1 MRAALMLA
9 ALLLSGPSA
18 AEDAAVRR
26 CIGPDGR
33 KVFTDR
39 RCEDAVS
46 GGAADAV
53 PDDAAA
59 PARAGD
65 CADSP
70 EDLRNRLARAWRN
83 GNPIELSG
91 LILWGGHGAQG
102 ARAELQALA
111 VQLREPL
118 LAAELAPLDA
128 ESAEL
133 TVRAGAKTTWTRSWR
148 LQRVLGC
155 WWLMP

>member
-1 MRAALMLA
+1 MRAALTLA
-9 ALLLSGPSA
+9 ALLLAGTAA

-39 RCEDAVS
+39 RCEDAVA
-46 GGAADAV
+46 GGAASAL
-53 PDDAAA
+53 PDGVAA
-59 PARAGD
+59 PLRAGD

-70 EDLRNRLARAWRN
+70 ADLRNRLARAWRS
-83 GNPIELSG
+83 GNPIEFSG
-91 LILWGGHGAQG
+91 LMLWDGYGAQA

-111 VQLREPL
+111 AQLREPL

-133 TVRAGAKTTWTRSWR
+133 TVRAGARTTWTRTWQ
-148 LQRVLGC
+148 LQRTHGC
-155 WWLMP
+155 WWLTP

>member
-1 MRAALMLA
+1 MRAVLTLA
-9 ALLLSGPSA
+9 ALLLAGAAA

-39 RCEDAVS
+39 RCEDALA

-53 PDDAAA
+53 PDGATAS
-59 PARAGD
+59 ARAGD
-65 CADSP
+65 CTDSP
-70 EDLRNRLARAWRN
+70 ADLRNRLARAWRQ

-91 LILWGGHGAQG
+91 LILWDGHGAQA
-102 ARAELQALA
+102 ARAELEMLA
-111 VQLREPL
+111 AQLREPL
-118 LAAELAPLDA
+118 LAAELVPFDA

-133 TVRAGAKTTWTRSWR
+133 TVRAGTRTIWTRTWR

-155 WWLMP
+155 WWLIP

>member
-9 ALLLSGPSA
+9 VLLLSGAAA

-26 CIGPDGR
+26 CVGPDGR

-39 RCEDAVS
+39 RCADAVA

-53 PDDAAA
+53 PDGAAV
-59 PARAGD
+59 PMRAGD

-70 EDLRNRLARAWRN
+70 GDLRNRLARAWRN

-91 LILWGGHGAQG
+91 LMLWDGHGAQA
-102 ARAELQALA
+102 ARAELQSLA
-111 VQLREPL
+111 AQLREPL
-118 LAAELAPLDA
+118 LAAELVPFDA

-133 TVRAGAKTTWTRSWR
+133 TVRAGAKTPWTRTWR
-148 LQRVLGC
+148 LQRVHGC

>member
-1 MRAALMLA
+1 MRAALLLA
-9 ALLLSGPSA
+9 ALLLSDASL
-18 AEDAAVRR
+18 AEDGAVRR

-39 RCEDAVS
+39 RCEDAVA

-53 PDDAAA
+53 PDRAAA
-59 PARAGD
+59 PVRAGD

-70 EDLRNRLARAWRN
+70 ADLRNRLARAWRN

-91 LILWGGHGAQG
+91 LMLWDGHGAQA

-118 LAAELAPLDA
+118 RAAELVPFDA

-133 TVRAGAKTTWTRSWR
+133 TVRAGTNATWTRTWR
-148 LQRVLGC
+148 LQRMHGC

>member
-9 ALLLSGPSA
+9 ALLLSGASA

-39 RCEDAVS
+39 RCEEAVA
-46 GGAADAV
+46 GGATDAV
-53 PDDAAA
+53 PEAAA
-59 PARAGD
+59 TPVRAGD

-91 LILWGGHGAQG
+91 LILWDGHGAQA
-102 ARAELQALA
+102 ARAELQSLA

-118 LAAELAPLDA
+118 LAAELVPFDA

-133 TVRAGAKTTWTRSWR
+133 TVRAGTQTTWTRTWR
-148 LQRVLGC
+148 LQRTHGC
-155 WWLMP
+155 WWLTP

>member
-1 MRAALMLA
+1 MRAGLLLA
-9 ALLLSGPSA
+9 ALLLSGASV
-18 AEDAAVRR
+18 AEDGAVRR

-39 RCEDAVS
+39 RCEDAVV

-53 PDDAAA
+53 PAGAA
-59 PARAGD
+59 PVRAGD

-70 EDLRNRLARAWRN
+70 EDVRNRLARAWRN
-83 GNPIELSG
+83 DNPIELSG
-91 LILWGGHGAQG
+91 LILWDGHGAQA

-111 VQLREPL
+111 TQLREPL
-118 LAAELAPLDA
+118 LAAELEPFDA

-133 TVRAGAKTTWTRSWR
+133 TVRAGTQTTWTRTWR
-148 LQRVLGC
+148 LQRVHGC